1 MVEKILVA
9 YKKIYD
15 KDFEI
20 TNFDSKKQMQK
31 AVFIL
36 SLSGMTFEN
45 YYGYIWDEYGPYS
58 SELADDLKIYFSVDN
73 NCEYDFNERDT
84 FLIEKFKEMIEK
96 FSKKTNYSIMNIVE
110 AKASIMFLK
119 EVNINLSNDEI
130 LSELFVKKP
139 HLNDTKTNRAI
150 LEFNF

>member
-36 SLSGMTFEN
+36 SLSGMTFDN
-45 YYGYIWDEYGPYS
+45 YYGYIWDDYGPYS

-73 NCEYDFNERDT
+73 NCEYEFNKRDT
-84 FLIEKFKEMIEK
+84 LLIEKFKEMIEK

-110 AKASIMFLK
+110 AKASMLFLK
-119 EVNINLSNDEI
+119 EVNINSSNDDI
-130 LSELFVKKP
+130 LSELLMKKP
-139 HLNDTKTNRAI
+139 HLKDAETNRAI
-150 LEFNF
+150 LQFNL